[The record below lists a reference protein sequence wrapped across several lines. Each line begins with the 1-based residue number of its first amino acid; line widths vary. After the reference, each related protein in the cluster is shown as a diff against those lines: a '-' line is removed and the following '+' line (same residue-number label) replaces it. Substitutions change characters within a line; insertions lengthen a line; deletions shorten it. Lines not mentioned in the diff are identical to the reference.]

1 MVLAEKKKDIY
12 SISFI
17 HRIRRVVYDSAPFVL
32 VGLSFYLYF

>member
-17 HRIRRVVYDSAPFVL
+17 DRIRRVVNDSAPFVL
-32 VGLSFYLYF
+32 EY